1 MTQQTIGA
9 RWAGVLAALPALIFA
24 VAAFANDQATV
35 DEKPASEVAMDA
47 TAVRESVAATVRT
60 LNEVYVYPETARR
73 VGAEVMRRLDA
84 GKYDHITT
92 NQQFADDLGG
102 ELSAL
107 TGDGHMS
114 IMLAK
119 ADEEPT
125 HVLQEEV
132 DRFRHNYAFQKVEI
146 LDGNIG
152 YLKVNKF
159 HQDDEAQVVADHA
172 LAFLSRTD
180 ALIVDLTEC
189 KGGSP
194 ELVRHMLS
202 HFYAEKALL
211 WTILDRNGEPTY
223 EAFTTPGVGAKRL
236 KSDFPIFI
244 LTGPDTASGA
254 ELFTYALKSH
264 GKATTVGQRT
274 FGIAHFVGAVPI
286 DERFVGRFSTYRNT
300 NPVTKTDWEGEGI
313 APDVEASP
321 ERRLDVAIQLAKEA
335 SEGR

>member
-1 MTQQTIGA
+1 MTQQTVGA
-9 RWAGVLAALPALIFA
+9 RRTGLLAALPALIFA
-24 VAAFANDQATV
+24 VSAFANDPVAA
-35 DEKPASEVAMDA
+35 DKAPASEVAMDA
-47 TAVRESVAATVRT
+47 TAVRESVVATVRT

-92 NQQFADDLGG
+92 TQQFADDLG
-102 ELSAL
+102 EDLSEL

-114 IMLAK
+114 VMLAVP
-119 ADEEPT
+119 DEEPT

-132 DRFRHNYAFQKVEI
+132 DRFRHNYAFQKIEI

-152 YLKVNKF
+152 YLKLNKF
-159 HQDDEAQVVADHA
+159 HQDEEAQVVADHA
-172 LAFLSRTD
+172 LAFVSRTD
-180 ALIVDLTEC
+180 ALIIDLSEC

-202 HFYAEKALL
+202 YFFTDQTLL
-211 WTILDRNGEPTY
+211 WTILNRDGESTY
-223 EAFTTPGVGAKRL
+223 DAFTTPGVGDARL

-254 ELFTYALKSH
+254 ELFTYALKSY
-264 GKATTVGQRT
+264 GKATAVGQRT
-274 FGIAHFVGAVPI
+274 LGIAHFVGAVPI

-321 ERRLDVAIQLAKEA
+321 ERQLDVAISLATRA
-335 SEGR
+335 SKTR